1 MIVIDASA
9 AIELLL
15 QTPKGSQVAAALS
28 SQDVVAPELIDV
40 EVLAVAARLVRSG
53 QLTAS
58 EASDAI
64 RLFRR
69 MPVTRIS
76 HSVLDERAWELR
88 DQVRIA
94 DAYYVACGEAFTC
107 AVLTSN
113 QGLART
119 ALPGMSV
126 LLVS

>member
-9 AIELLL
+9 VVEVLL

-28 SQDVVAPELIDV
+28 GQDVVAPELIDV
-40 EVLAVAARLVRSG
+40 EVLSVAARLVRSG
-53 QLTAS
+53 ELTAGD
-58 EASDAI
+58 ASDAV

-69 MPVTRIS
+69 MPVTRVS
-76 HSVLDERAWELR
+76 HSMLDQRAWDLR
-88 DQVRIA
+88 DVVRIP

-113 QGLART
+113 PTLART